1 MDQSQ
6 MKSVLE
12 MCRGAFMERADY
24 EMSRAIENILDE
36 NTDACAKRKI
46 TITLELKKTSNLVL
60 LIMGVFLFA
69 FILCMIT
76 IFCVKGS
83 VPDTLIQCVMG
94 AGGVE
99 AISLAWIKST
109 KVKSGENDSPE
120 ESEEER

>member
-1 MDQSQ
+1 
-6 MKSVLE
+6 MKH
-12 MCRGAFMERADY
+12 G
-24 EMSRAIENILDE
+24 
-36 NTDACAKRKI
+36 
-46 TITLELKKTSNLVL
+46 KKTSNLVL

-99 AISLAWIKST
+99 AAALAWIKAT
-109 KVKSGENDSPE
+109 KVKSGSISKTETVE
-120 ESEEER
+120 ESEEEP